1 MQVWRKCTSDLHFVH
16 PICCCCVGTLC
27 EKVSLQEKKE
37 GVRGEEK
44 KEKIKKRKELEN
56 LNVLEYIYN
65 SVVSIQMALKI

>member
-44 KEKIKKRKELEN
+44 RGKERRREKKKKKKKKKKKLRKGK
-56 LNVLEYIYN
+56 
-65 SVVSIQMALKI
+65 S

>member
-1 MQVWRKCTSDLHFVH
+1 VKGKDRCGK
-16 PICCCCVGTLC
+16 
-27 EKVSLQEKKE
+27 KVQLYLSKKKKK
-37 GVRGEEK
+37 K

>member
-37 GVRGEEK
+37 GVRGEENNQQF
-44 KEKIKKRKELEN
+44 KIKKKKKKKRKN
-56 LNVLEYIYN
+56 
-65 SVVSIQMALKI
+65 